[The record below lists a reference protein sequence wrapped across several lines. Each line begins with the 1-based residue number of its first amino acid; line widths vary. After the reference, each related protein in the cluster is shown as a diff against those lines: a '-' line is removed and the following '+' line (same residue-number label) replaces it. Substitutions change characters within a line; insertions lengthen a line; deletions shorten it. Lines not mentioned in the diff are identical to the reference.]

1 MRVLS
6 GVCIC
11 AALFVLTACG
21 GSSQPGN
28 PVSPSP
34 SVPPASL
41 TGTWTG
47 VASDSSGSMMGAGMS
62 AAMMNQMTWRITETG
77 NTFQGTMQF
86 AGYAG
91 HGVMTISGTINGTTA
106 TFTMTMPSGA
116 MMMGTCSA
124 QASGT
129 FDINELMN
137 QMHGTYSGTN
147 SCTGPFGQGHMS
159 LSR

>member
-6 GVCIC
+6 GVGIY
-11 AALFVLTACG
+11 ALFVLTACG

-34 SVPPASL
+34 SVPLPSL
-41 TGTWTG
+41 TGSWTG
-47 VASDSSGSMMGAGMS
+47 AASDSSGSMMGGGMS
-62 AAMMNQMTWRITETG
+62 AAMMNQMTWQITQTG

-91 HGVMTISGTINGTTA
+91 HGAMTISGIINGTTT
-106 TFTMTMPSGA
+106 TFTMTMPSGS

-124 QASGT
+124 QASGI

-147 SCTGPFGQGHMS
+147 SCTGAFDHGQLS